1 MLISR
6 DLTSELVAWYPDGFV
21 YTLDFAWK
29 ERGDILQISAWCKGV
44 SAMWQSF
51 EKAALLMQA
60 LGNAQDKRP
69 GMLALPAAAAEPAD
83 AVQTSIFQTSAVLP
97 SNATLANGTDSSSN
111 TKRKAE
117 DSDSRSTRSKR

>member
-1 MLISR
+1 
-6 DLTSELVAWYPDGFV
+6 
-21 YTLDFAWK
+21 
-29 ERGDILQISAWCKGV
+29 
-44 SAMWQSF
+44 MWQSF
-51 EKAALLMQA
+51 KKAALLMQA

-97 SNATLANGTDSSSN
+97 SSATLANGTDSSSN